1 MTKILAALCVLAA
14 APAFGQ
20 TAAAPDDGPT
30 ATEVRALTDRFV
42 EAWNRHDPAAL
53 AALWSDDGDYAEPDG
68 RTVSGRAE
76 IEKLF
81 ALEHGSVFKKS
92 ELHLVVE
99 RVRPIG
105 EDVVVADGTYELFNA
120 TDPVGRPIG
129 TRTGYFTNVLVK
141 QGDGWKVSASRLML
155 PATLIWRER

>member
-1 MTKILAALCVLAA
+1 MTKILSALCVLAA
-14 APAFGQ
+14 STALAQPAP
-20 TAAAPDDGPT
+20 TPVDDQT

-42 EAWNRHDPAAL
+42 EAWNSHDAKAL
-53 AALWSDDGDYAEPDG
+53 AAMWSENGDYAEPDG
-68 RTVSGRAE
+68 RTVFGRAD

-99 RVRPIG
+99 RVRSVS
-105 EDVVVADGTYELFNA
+105 ETVAVADGTYELFNA
-120 TDPVGRPIG
+120 TDPAGRAIG

-141 QGDGWKVSASRLML
+141 GRDGWQVSAGRLML

>member
-1 MTKILAALCVLAA
+1 MSKILAALCILATGPALAQA
-14 APAFGQ
+14 AS
-20 TAAAPDDGPT
+20 APDDSPT
-30 ATEVRALTDRFV
+30 TMEVRALTDRFV
-42 EAWNRHDPAAL
+42 EAWNRHDPAGL
-53 AALWSDDGDYAEPDG
+53 AALWTDDGDYAEPDG
-68 RTVSGRAE
+68 RTVHGRAE

-99 RVRPIG
+99 RVRSVADG
-105 EDVVVADGTYELFNA
+105 VVVADGTYELFNA

-129 TRTGYFTNVLVK
+129 TRTGYFTNILVK